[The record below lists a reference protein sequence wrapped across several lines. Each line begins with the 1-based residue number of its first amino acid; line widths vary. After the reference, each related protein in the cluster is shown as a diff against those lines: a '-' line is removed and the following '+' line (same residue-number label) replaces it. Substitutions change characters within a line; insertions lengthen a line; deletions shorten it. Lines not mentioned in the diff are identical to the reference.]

1 MNNQQLP
8 PDRSTGSTPLRLALI
23 AAVVAVIAA
32 AFAYTAGWLS
42 PDRVTQ
48 TKIVDNL
55 APPGGAALGFRRN
68 HSKGICFTG
77 TFDSNGAGA
86 ALSKAQVLSPG
97 SFPVTGRFNLAVAD
111 PNTDDATS
119 RVRGLSLRIQS
130 PDGQE
135 WRSAMID
142 APFFPVA
149 SPQAFYDLQLA
160 QQSKAPDA
168 MKNFVGTHPELAV
181 FGKWAGSAPFT
192 GSYAEEAYNS
202 LNSFIFTNAQGQDQA
217 IRWSF
222 IPAAS
227 PVAVPVDELKKR
239 GPDFLGK
246 DITDRVAQSPQR
258 WSLMVTAAN
267 PGDPTAD
274 PSKAW
279 PEDRRKID
287 VGALVVRKIE
297 PEADGPCRDI
307 NFDPVVLPA
316 GMRTSDDPF
325 PAARS
330 AAYSVSYNRRTAE
343 ESSYPR
349 TASGAK
355 Q

>member
-1 MNNQQLP
+1 MKTPPLS

-23 AAVVAVIAA
+23 AAIVAAMAA

-42 PDRVTQ
+42 PGRMTQ
-48 TKIVDNL
+48 AKIVDSL

-77 TFDSNGAGA
+77 TFESNGAGA
-86 ALSKAQVLSPG
+86 ALSKAQILSSG
-97 SFPVTGRFNLAVAD
+97 SYAVTGRFNLAVAN
-111 PNTDDATS
+111 PKAEDATS

-142 APFFPVA
+142 APFFAVA
-149 SPQAFYDLQLA
+149 SPQAFYDLQVA
-160 QQSKAPDA
+160 QRSKSPDA
-168 MKNFVGTHPELAV
+168 MTNFAGLHPELAA
-181 FGKWAGSAPFT
+181 FGKWADSAPYT
-192 GSYAEEAYNS
+192 GSYAENAYNS
-202 LNSFIFTNAQGQDQA
+202 LNSFIFTNAQRQDRA
-217 IRWSF
+217 VRWSF
-222 IPAAS
+222 VPAAP
-227 PVAVPVDELKKR
+227 PVTVPVDELKKR

-246 DITDRVAQSPQR
+246 DIMARVVQSPQR
-258 WSLMVTAAN
+258 WNLIVTVAN

-287 VGALVVRKIE
+287 VGALLVRKIE

-349 TASGAK
+349 NASGAK
-355 Q
+355 P

>member
-1 MNNQQLP
+1 MNKP
-8 PDRSTGSTPLRLALI
+8 PIPPNRSAGSTPARLALI

-111 PNTDDATS
+111 PNTEDATS